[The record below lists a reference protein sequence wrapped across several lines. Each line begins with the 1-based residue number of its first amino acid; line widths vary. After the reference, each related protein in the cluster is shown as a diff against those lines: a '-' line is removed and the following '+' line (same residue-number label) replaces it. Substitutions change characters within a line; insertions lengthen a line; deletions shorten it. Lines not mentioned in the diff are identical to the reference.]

1 MKTRRRRNIRK
12 NKKNKNKKMNT
23 KKIRKRSTRM
33 ARGLQECCM
42 CGSKFVKKTALVPQ
56 ECLMKYGKIRAH
68 KVCPRCWWG
77 EFAKEGASH
86 KCPGC
91 VKGLPLAKDVNA
103 GTVIDLT
110 EGTGGLT
117 EDIVEAVEDGLE
129 EEV

>member
-1 MKTRRRRNIRK
+1 MKKSIKRRYRIKKKTIKNRTRKNRRNKSSR
-12 NKKNKNKKMNT
+12 
-23 KKIRKRSTRM
+23 
-33 ARGLQECCM
+33 ARGSMEECCM

-56 ECLMKYGKIRAH
+56 ECLMKYGKNRAH

-91 VKGLPLAKDVNA
+91 VKGLPVAKDVNA
-103 GTVIDLT
+103 GKVVD
-110 EGTGGLT
+110 LT
-117 EDIVEAVEDGLE
+117 EDIIESLEDGLE